1 MIKNCIHAVSNLY
14 IGQRLRSASEVM
26 KTKHSK
32 TKTGEQPLCERCKM
46 LEIFSM
52 KREGC
57 GEIPLVFKEMKDE
70 DSHLPMSRQ
79 WEEVGRAPCSQGW
92 RWGSCVIRGSAELS
106 GLESFERCS
115 LTWKSKEIFKGG
127 PGQMLKK
134 ICWVKIKRQ
143 RLGFTGLLND
153 TTQGQGCVALDEGTH
168 EWWVGIKHLLS
179 IRNCVSS
186 G

>member
-14 IGQRLRSASEVM
+14 IGQRFRSPSEVM

-79 WEEVGRAPCSQGW
+79 
-92 RWGSCVIRGSAELS
+92 
-106 GLESFERCS
+106 
-115 LTWKSKEIFKGG
+115 
-127 PGQMLKK
+127 
-134 ICWVKIKRQ
+134 
-143 RLGFTGLLND
+143 
-153 TTQGQGCVALDEGTH
+153 
-168 EWWVGIKHLLS
+168 
-179 IRNCVSS
+179 
-186 G
+186 